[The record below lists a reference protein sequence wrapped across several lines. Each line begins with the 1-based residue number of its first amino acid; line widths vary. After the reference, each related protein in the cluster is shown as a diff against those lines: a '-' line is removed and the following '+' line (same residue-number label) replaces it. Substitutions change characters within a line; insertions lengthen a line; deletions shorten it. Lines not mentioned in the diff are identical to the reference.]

1 MPKVNA
7 NTLRAGNII
16 EIKDRLWSVV
26 GMEISQPGKGGAYAN
41 ITLRDVRTGN
51 KDLQRFRT
59 QESVEKVRLE
69 QDECQFLFADGDT
82 YTFMDT
88 TTYEQFEI
96 NGDLVGYPKAFLQD
110 GMMVTIEKYEDEP
123 LGVQLPDTVIMEV
136 VECEPVVKGQTASS
150 SYKPG
155 ILENGER
162 VMIPPHIGAE
172 TRIVIKTEDGS
183 YVEKAKQILIDQR
196 FS

>member
-1 MPKVNA
+1 MKVNA
-7 NTLRAGNII
+7 NTLKNGNII

-41 ITLRDVRTGN
+41 ITLRDVRNGN
-51 KDLQRFRT
+51 KDVQRFRT

-69 QDECQFLFADGDT
+69 QDESQFLFADGDM

-88 TTYEQFEI
+88 KTYEQFEI
-96 NGDLVGYPKAFLQD
+96 NGELIGYPRVFLQD

-123 LGVQLPDTVIMEV
+123 LGVQLPDTVVMEV

-155 ILENGER
+155 QLENGER
-162 VMIPPHIGAE
+162 VMIPPHIDAG
-172 TRIVIKTEDGS
+172 TRVVLKTEDGS
-183 YVEKAKQILIDQR
+183 YVERAKD
-196 FS
+196 

>member
-7 NTLRAGNII
+7 NTLKSGNII

-51 KDLQRFRT
+51 KDVQRFRT

-69 QDECQFLFADGDT
+69 QDESQFLFTDGEN

-96 NGDLVGYPKAFLQD
+96 SGELIGYPKAFLQD

-123 LGVQLPDTVIMEV
+123 LGVELPDTVIMEV

-155 ILENGER
+155 VLENGER

-183 YVEKAKQILIDQR
+183 YVEKAKD
-196 FS
+196 